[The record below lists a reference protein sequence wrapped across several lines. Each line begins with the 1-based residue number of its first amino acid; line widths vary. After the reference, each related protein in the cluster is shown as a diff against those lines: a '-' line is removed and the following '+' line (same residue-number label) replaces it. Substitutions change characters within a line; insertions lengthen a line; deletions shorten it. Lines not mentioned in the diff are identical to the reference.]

1 MTSPPADPVLA
12 IEDLTL
18 EFPAGSSTVRALDGV
33 SLVVQPRE
41 ILGLIGQTGSGKSL
55 TLLSVMGLVPPPGRL
70 TGGSIRYDGR
80 QLTTLDPEAYR
91 RLRGRE
97 IGIVVQNAKSA
108 LNPLARV
115 GTQMRNVYASHTER
129 RGRAL
134 DQHARAM
141 LTKVGFRDVDRVF
154 AAYPH
159 ELSGGMAQ
167 RVLIAI
173 ALGSSPRLVMVDEPT
188 SGLDPTVAVR
198 VMETFRSAVR
208 DAGAAAVVVTHDLGV
223 VARFCDRAVIMSG
236 GRVVDEAPVSHFF
249 DRPAGRHRASLIAAH
264 AWSGSAAE
272 RRPLA
277 GAATGEDREA

>member
-1 MTSPPADPVLA
+1 MTSHLGDLVLA
-12 IEDLTL
+12 IKELTL
-18 EFPAGSSTVRALDGV
+18 EFPAGRSSLRVLDGV
-33 SLVVQPRE
+33 SLSVRPRE

-80 QLTTLDPEAYR
+80 ELTTLDPDAYR
-91 RLRGRE
+91 RLRGRD

-108 LNPLARV
+108 LNPMARV
-115 GTQMRNVYASHTER
+115 GAQMRNVYEAKTER
-129 RGRAL
+129 RGKAL

-141 LTKVGFRDVDRVF
+141 LAKVGFRDVDRVI

-198 VMETFRSAVR
+198 VMETFRSAIR
-208 DAGAAAVVVTHDLGV
+208 DAGAAAMVVTHDLGV
-223 VARFCDRAVIMSG
+223 VARFCDRAVVMSG
-236 GRVVDEAPVSHFF
+236 GRVVDDAPVSQFF
-249 DRPAGRHRASLIAAH
+249 DQPAGPHRANLIAAH
-264 AWSGSAAE
+264 AWSGTAAD
-272 RRPLA
+272 RRSPA
-277 GAATGEDREA
+277 GAAAGEDLER